1 MFVAISIIV
10 WAAVVACQAATQN
23 FTHMMVVRF
32 FLGFTE
38 AAVSPAFVLMTS
50 FFCESC
56 MGHNLQ
62 RRPFADRSSPFADRK
77 KEQPTRMAV
86 FISFNA
92 LAQIVGALLLYGC
105 GSIKGGAIEGWRI
118 SFLICAALT
127 VVVGVIFLVFVPE
140 SPGKSWILTAEER
153 VVAVQRVAQERAVSR
168 FLTWQRC

>member
-1 MFVAISIIV
+1 MKSK
-10 WAAVVACQAATQN
+10 
-23 FTHMMVVRF
+23 
-32 FLGFTE
+32 
-38 AAVSPAFVLMTS
+38 
-50 FFCESC
+50 
-56 MGHNLQ
+56 
-62 RRPFADRSSPFADRK
+62 RRPFAHRSSPLADRK

-140 SPGKSWILTAEER
+140 SPGKSWYLTPEER
-153 VVAVQRVAQERAVSR
+153 IVAVQRVAQERAVSG
-168 FLTWQRC
+168 FLTLTALLIPR